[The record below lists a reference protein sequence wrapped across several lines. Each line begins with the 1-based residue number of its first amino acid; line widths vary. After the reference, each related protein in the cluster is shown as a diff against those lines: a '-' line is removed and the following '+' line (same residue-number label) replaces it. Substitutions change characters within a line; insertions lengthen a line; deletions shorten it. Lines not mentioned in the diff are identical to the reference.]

1 MVEEPPTDEHEQQP
15 APGPRPRR
23 PRRRSAAE
31 RVRGEHFPVA
41 MRGYERTAVD
51 AWREDVAQ
59 LVERLED
66 QAPRDSAVKRA
77 LDEVGRETSSILQR
91 AHEASEEITARA
103 RSQADGRLRRAEG
116 EAEIT
121 IREAEERAEQLE
133 HDARGIWDERA
144 RLIEEMR
151 RLADE
156 VLGVADAALERM
168 PPRGGGLEG
177 QEGGS
182 EGAELAGLDTE
193 ENAVLASEDGG
204 DLDTDERAALDAAEE
219 SGGQDSTLDEAE
231 QGRADQPTR
240 IVSPGEPRD
249 AIDQTTVESPIDRPE
264 GSPPSGR
271 HR

>member
-15 APGPRPRR
+15 TPGPRPRR

-31 RVRGEHFPVA
+31 RVRSEHFPVA

-51 AWREDVAQ
+51 AWREGVAQ

-91 AHEASEEITARA
+91 AHEAAEEITARS

-168 PPRGGGLEG
+168 PLRGGPEG
-177 QEGGS
+177 REEES

-193 ENAVLASEDGG
+193 ENAVLATEDGG
-204 DLDTDERAALDAAEE
+204 DLDTDERAALEAAEG

-249 AIDQTTVESPIDRPE
+249 AIDQTTVESPVDRPE
-264 GSPPSGR
+264 GRPPPDR
-271 HR
+271 DR